1 MHERARGA
9 LLRAILPT
17 SPRRSALLITLLLA
31 FLVCTL
37 VVVAEAR
44 VALAQAGETQP
55 PAQEENGG
63 GAAPPAQLQQPQ
75 PKITASCDST
85 AQTVTVKGTGW
96 TPGRSVNV
104 SVLQGQQ
111 PAIPDGDGAFS
122 LSIPGGGAFTQGRG
136 LVIEANQPTGA
147 GSAQTSTSCQPGGG
161 GTATPP
167 TLTGTCVST
176 DAERSITLQGTG
188 WTPGTSIDFYQDT
201 VYLNSKSPDA
211 NGNIT

>member
-1 MHERARGA
+1 MHERARGG

-17 SPRRSALLITLLLA
+17 STRSRSALLLALLLA
-31 FLVCTL
+31 CVL
-37 VVVAEAR
+37 VVAEAR

-161 GTATPP
+161 GGTVTPP

-176 DAERSITLQGTG
+176 DTERSITLQGTG
-188 WTPGTSIDFYQDT
+188 WKPGTTVNFYQDSVFLKGT
-201 VYLNSKSPDA
+201 N
-211 NGNIT
+211 